1 MRSDSIAALRGV
13 KSGPRHLA
21 GGERARD
28 TAFCVSCSQADAVAD
43 GARELASLSV
53 AEVTRLLHN
62 ARFSALAARF
72 TQDEI
77 DGEALLDGVDREC
90 VCVFIPLVY
99 PEGPHSPSLGLCFK
113 TYGSFSV
120 L

>member
-1 MRSDSIAALRGV
+1 MAW
-13 KSGPRHLA
+13 P
-21 GGERARD
+21 
-28 TAFCVSCSQADAVAD
+28 FFVSCSQGDAVAD

-99 PEGPHSPSLGLCFK
+99 PKGLHSPSLGKLFCSM
-113 TYGSFSV
+113 TSSV
-120 L
+120 QQLTLSLSLVIFVNSNQFYQLKKKGI